1 MNVTVRDPLAPRR
14 QMPPIVIGRAGE
26 YGATTVT
33 FDLRGLIDRYGAG
46 MPTLLHK
53 RPPDDEAYI
62 VPLSA
67 ADTET
72 HDRTEMP
79 DPETLVWHVG
89 QVATSYVG
97 NGKIELQ
104 WHPEGAAKKS
114 AQFDV
119 VVLGT
124 IGNPVSEIPDAQQI
138 YLDVMQGIADDAED
152 AADRAEEAVSH
163 YPRIQNGTWWVWDAA
178 NSEWVDTG
186 VSARG
191 PVGPVGAKGETGFSP
206 EIRVTDIT
214 GGHKVDVYNELGFES
229 FDVMDGTDG
238 ADGEDGTDGVSP
250 TVTITA
256 IEGGHR
262 VTITDA
268 EHPSGQTFD
277 VMDGEDASGAADAVL
292 YTQQTLTP
300 AQQEQARKNISAP
313 AKTVFA
319 SLLVPILRECLY
331 GTDQSDAL
339 DTLEAALSDQ
349 VETFTIQNV
358 LTNVTTSNSA
368 AMIISGAAYHAV
380 LTPDSGTEMSA
391 VTVTMGG
398 VDITATAYA
407 NGIVSISSVTDD
419 VAITATA
426 QSVIDTVTP
435 ELIDGYISPTTGTI
449 GGTSSYRHTAVIP
462 VREGDKVY
470 GVCND
475 SQSGAT
481 VNGIPARWTAAYDNN
496 GTFLKDSGVDTQS
509 NYKSTAPYIV
519 PSGVYGVVFSLTNR
533 YANNVVV
540 TIDKSERVVS

>member
-1 MNVTVRDPLAPRR
+1 MPNRIKYIRAPGLPKTPIGEEPGDTLPAVSNADNGKVLGVVNGAWAVKSDSDDFILLRADDEGHVYNGETAITGAQISALAETGKA
-14 QMPPIVIGRAGE
+14 VFLWDEDGE
-26 YGATTVT
+26 YLYAFDTVHNGDVYFFAPA
-33 FDLRGLIDRYGAG
+33 FD
-46 MPTLLHK
+46 
-53 RPPDDEAYI
+53 
-62 VPLSA
+62 
-67 ADTET
+67 
-72 HDRTEMP
+72 
-79 DPETLVWHVG
+79 
-89 QVATSYVG
+89 G
-97 NGKIELQ
+97 NGFYATVVNENDN
-104 WHPEGAAKKS
+104 ECSFS
-114 AQFDV
+114 AR
-119 VVLGT
+119 
-124 IGNPVSEIPDAQQI
+124 PAIPRAS
-138 YLDVMQGIADDAED
+138 AED
-152 AADRAEEAVSH
+152 AGKVLTVDS
-163 YPRIQNGTWWVWDAA
+163 NGAWTKQ
-178 NSEWVDTG
+178 T
-186 VSARG
+186 
-191 PVGPVGAKGETGFSP
+191 
-206 EIRVTDIT
+206 
-214 GGHKVDVYNELGFES
+214 
-229 FDVMDGTDG
+229 
-238 ADGEDGTDGVSP
+238 
-250 TVTITA
+250 
-256 IEGGHR
+256 
-262 VTITDA
+262 
-268 EHPSGQTFD
+268 PSGS
-277 VMDGEDASGAADAVL
+277 ANAVL

-380 LTPDSGTEMSA
+380 LTPDSGTEMVA

-398 VDITATAYA
+398 VDVTASAYA
-407 NGIVSISSVTDD
+407 NGVVSISSVTGD
-419 VAITATA
+419 VVITATA

-470 GVCND
+470 GVCDD

-481 VNGIPARWTAAYDNN
+481 VNGIPARWTAVYDNN